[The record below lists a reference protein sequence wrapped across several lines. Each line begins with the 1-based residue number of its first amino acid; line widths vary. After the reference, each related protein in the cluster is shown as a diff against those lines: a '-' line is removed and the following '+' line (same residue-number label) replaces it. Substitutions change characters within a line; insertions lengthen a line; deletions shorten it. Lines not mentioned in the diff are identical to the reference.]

1 MKKMFL
7 VLLIIA
13 IAMIGIV
20 SANVSTLPTGESGF
34 YDITSSPSGAAAT
47 VDGTPVGTTPTTAT
61 VIVGASGHT
70 IAVNKAGFEPWSKYV
85 NTPAVGQHVAV
96 NAVLVAI
103 PTPTPT
109 PTPIPTQTTPPPGSQ
124 KGYYKVSSDPTG
136 GSVLFDG
143 TNYGITPVTITVST
157 TGTPDHTI
165 TVSKSGYQTWS
176 QFYSGNPSAGQTIS
190 VFASLN
196 PVVQT
201 GNIYVNSNPSGASAI
216 LDNGYDQLTT
226 PGTFNA
232 VSTGWHNVQVSK
244 SGYQLYSTSIE
255 VKPGATSNVYATLVP
270 NQQIGSLSVTSLP
283 VGASLYVDTIYEGL
297 TNQVVGN
304 LAVGPHTVTLK
315 KSGYKDYT
323 QTATVNNAQ
332 TTSLSVTLSPLVSP
346 TTGDLDVS
354 STPYGASVYLNG
366 AYQGETRAS
375 GPLYI
380 TGLSPGAYST
390 VLKKSGYQDYSTTAT
405 IVAGTTAKVSAA
417 LQPASA
423 KPTTASAE
431 IYSKPSGADV
441 YINNA
446 YKGVTPLSFENVP
459 IAETKTYSIELRLE
473 GYKTYTDSGSISP
486 GQNVVI
492 DAALTP
498 LAQPTTAS
506 PVSLMPI
513 VAALSIMGLLSV
525 VLMKKR

>member
-13 IAMIGIV
+13 IAMIGIT
-20 SANVSTLPTGESGF
+20 SAAVSTLPAGEQGF
-34 YDITSSPSGAAAT
+34 YDITSSPSGAAVS
-47 VDGTPVGTTPTTAT
+47 VDGTSSGTTPTTAT

-85 NTPAVGQHVAV
+85 NAPTAGQHVAV

-103 PTPTPT
+103 PTP
-109 PTPIPTQTTPPPGSQ
+109 TPPPGSQ

-165 TVSKSGYQTWS
+165 TVSKSGYQTWT
-176 QFYSGNPSAGQTIS
+176 QFYSGNPSADQTIS
-190 VFASLN
+190 VFATLN

-244 SGYQLYSTSIE
+244 SGYRIYSIDIE
-255 VKPGATSNVYATLVP
+255 VKPGATSNVMATLVP
-270 NQQIGSLSVTSLP
+270 NTQYGSISVSSTP
-283 VGASLYVDTIYEGL
+283 TGASLYVDTIYEGV
-297 TNQVVGN
+297 TNQIVSS
-304 LAVGPHTVTLK
+304 LATGTHTVTLK
-315 KSGYKDYT
+315 KSGYQDYS

-332 TTSLSVTLSPLVSP
+332 TTYLSITLSPLSSP

-366 AYQGETRAS
+366 AYKGETRSS

-390 VLKKSGYQDYSTTAT
+390 VLKKSGYNDYSTTAN
-405 IVAGTTAKVSAA
+405 IVAGKTAQVAA
-417 LQPASA
+417 VLQPASV

-431 IYSKPSGADV
+431 IYSQPSGADV

-459 IAETKTYSIELRLE
+459 IAATKTYSIELRLE
-473 GYKTYTDSGSISP
+473 GYKTYTDSGSVSP

-492 DAALTP
+492 NAALTP
-498 LAQPTTAS
+498 VAQPTTAS
-506 PVSLMPI
+506 PISLMTI
-513 VAALSIMGLLSV
+513 MAALSIMGLVSV

>member
-1 MKKMFL
+1 MKKAFL

-20 SANVSTLPTGESGF
+20 SANVSTLPVGESGF

-47 VDGTPVGTTPTTAT
+47 VDGTAVGTTPTTAT

-85 NTPAVGQHVAV
+85 DTPAAGQHVAV

-103 PTPTPT
+103 PTPT
-109 PTPIPTQTTPPPGSQ
+109 PTQTTPPPGSQ

-165 TVSKSGYQTWS
+165 TVSKSGYQTWT
-176 QFYSGNPSAGQTIS
+176 QFYSGNPSADQTIS
-190 VFASLN
+190 VFATLN

-201 GNIYVNSNPSGASAI
+201 GNIYVNSNPAGASAI

-244 SGYQLYSTSIE
+244 SGYLVYSTDIE
-255 VKPGATSNVYATLVP
+255 VKPGATSNVMATLVP
-270 NQQIGSLSVTSLP
+270 NTQYGSISVSSNPT
-283 VGASLYVDTIYEGL
+283 GASLYVDTIYQGV
-297 TNQVVGN
+297 TNQIVSN
-304 LAVGPHTVTLK
+304 LAVGTHTVTLK
-315 KSGYKDYT
+315 KSGYQDYS
-323 QTATVNNAQ
+323 QSATVNNAQ
-332 TTSLSVTLSPLVSP
+332 TTYLSITLSPLSSP

-354 STPYGASVYLNG
+354 STPSGASVYLNG
-366 AYQGETRAS
+366 AYKGETRSS

-390 VLKKSGYQDYSTTAT
+390 VLKKSGYNDYSTTAN
-405 IVAGTTAKVSAA
+405 IVAGSTAKISAA
-417 LQPASA
+417 LQPASV

-431 IYSKPSGADV
+431 IYSQPSGADV

-459 IAETKTYSIELRLE
+459 IEATKTYSIELRLE
-473 GYKTYTDSGSISP
+473 GYKPYTDSGSISP

-492 DAALTP
+492 NAALTP
-498 LAQPTTAS
+498 VAQPTTAS
-506 PVSLMPI
+506 PVSLMTI
-513 VAALSIMGLLSV
+513 MAALSIMGLVSV
-525 VLMKKR
+525 VLIRKR

>member
-1 MKKMFL
+1 MKKTFL

-20 SANVSTLPTGESGF
+20 SANVSTLPAGEQGF

-47 VDGTPVGTTPTTAT
+47 VDGSAVGTTPATAT

-85 NTPAVGQHVAV
+85 NAPTAGQHVAV

-109 PTPIPTQTTPPPGSQ
+109 PAPGSQ

-165 TVSKSGYQTWS
+165 TVSKSGYQTWT
-176 QFYSGNPSAGQTIS
+176 QFYSGNPSADQTIS
-190 VFASLN
+190 VFATLN

-201 GNIYVNSNPSGASAI
+201 GNIYVNSNPAGASAI

-255 VKPGATSNVYATLVP
+255 VKPGATSNVYATLVQ
-270 NQQIGSLSVTSLP
+270 NKQYGSLSVTSYP

-332 TTSLSVTLSPLVSP
+332 TTSLSVTLSPLASP

-366 AYQGETRAS
+366 AYQGETRSS

-390 VLKKSGYQDYSTTAT
+390 VLKKSGYNDYSTTAN
-405 IVAGTTAKVSAA
+405 IVAGTTAKVSAV
-417 LQPASA
+417 LQPASV

-431 IYSKPSGADV
+431 INSQPSGADV

-459 IAETKTYSIELRLE
+459 IDATKTYAIEIRME
-473 GYKTYTDSGSISP
+473 GYKPYTSSGSVSP

-498 LAQPTTAS
+498 LAQPTTKS
-506 PVSLMPI
+506 PLSLMPI
-513 VAALSIMGLLSV
+513 VAALSLMSLVSV

>member
-1 MKKMFL
+1 
-7 VLLIIA
+7 VY
-13 IAMIGIV
+13 V
-20 SANVSTLPTGESGF
+20 T
-34 YDITSSPSGAAAT
+34 
-47 VDGTPVGTTPTTAT
+47 GTP
-61 VIVGASGHT
+61 GHT
-70 IAVNKAGFEPWSKYV
+70 IAVNLAGYQPWSQYFAGNPV
-85 NTPAVGQHVAV
+85 EGQHIPVYAS
-96 NAVLVAI
+96 LV
-103 PTPTPT
+103 
-109 PTPIPTQTTPPPGSQ
+109 PIPTTPPTPAPGSQ

-157 TGTPDHTI
+157 TGTPGHTI
-165 TVSKSGYQTWS
+165 TVSKSGYQTWT
-176 QFYSGNPSAGQTIS
+176 QFYSGNPSADQTIS
-190 VFASLN
+190 VFATLN

-244 SGYQLYSTSIE
+244 SGYRIYSIDIE
-255 VKPGATSNVYATLVP
+255 VKPGATSNVMATLVP
-270 NQQIGSLSVTSLP
+270 NTQYGSISVSSTP
-283 VGASLYVDTIYEGL
+283 TGASLYVDTIYEGV
-297 TNQVVGN
+297 TNQIVSS
-304 LAVGPHTVTLK
+304 LATGTHTVTLK
-315 KSGYKDYT
+315 KSGYQDYS

-332 TTSLSVTLSPLVSP
+332 TTYLSITLSPLASP
-346 TTGDLDVS
+346 TNGDLDVS
-354 STPYGASVYLNG
+354 STPSGASVYLNG
-366 AYQGETRAS
+366 AYKGETRSS

-390 VLKKSGYQDYSTTAT
+390 VLKKSGYNDYSTTAN
-405 IVAGTTAKVSAA
+405 IVAGKTAQVTAA
-417 LQPASA
+417 LQPASV

-431 IYSKPSGADV
+431 INSQPSGADI

-446 YKGVTPLSFENVP
+446 YKGVTPLSLENVP
-459 IAETKTYSIELRLE
+459 IDATKTYTIEIRLE
-473 GYKTYTDSGSISP
+473 GYKPYTSSGSVSP

-498 LAQPTTAS
+498 LAQPTTKS
-506 PVSLMPI
+506 PLSLMPI
-513 VAALSIMGLLSV
+513 VAALSLMGLVSV

>member
-1 MKKMFL
+1 MKKTFL
-7 VLLIIA
+7 VVLIIA
-13 IAMIGIV
+13 LAMIGIV
-20 SANVSTLPTGESGF
+20 SANGDTIQTPVAGEQGY

-47 VDGTPVGTTPTTAT
+47 VDGTAVGTTPTTAT
-61 VIVGASGHT
+61 VITGASGHT

-85 NTPAVGQHVAV
+85 ETPEAGKHVAV

-109 PTPIPTQTTPPPGSQ
+109 QTTPAPGSQ

-143 TNYGITPVTITVST
+143 TNYGLTPVTITVST

-176 QFYSGNPSAGQTIS
+176 QFYSGNPAADKTIN
-190 VFASLN
+190 VFATLY

-201 GNIYVNSNPSGASAI
+201 GNIYVNSNPAGASAI

-255 VKPGATSNVYATLVP
+255 VKSGGTSNVYATLVP
-270 NQQIGSLSVTSLP
+270 NQQIGSLSVTSYP
-283 VGASLYVDTIYEGL
+283 VGASLYVDTIYQGL
-297 TNQVVGN
+297 TNQIVGN

-315 KSGYKDYT
+315 KSGYKDYS
-323 QTATVNNAQ
+323 QTSTVNNAQ
-332 TTSLSVTLSPLVSP
+332 TTSLSVTLSPLASP

-354 STPYGASVYLNG
+354 STPGASVYLNG
-366 AYQGETRAS
+366 AYQGETRSS

-405 IVAGTTAKVSAA
+405 IVAGTTAQVTAV
-417 LQPASA
+417 LQPSST
-423 KPTTASAE
+423 PSSTASAE
-431 IYSKPSGADV
+431 INSQPSGADV

-446 YKGVTPLSFENVP
+446 YKGVTPLSFDNVP
-459 IAETKTYSIELRLE
+459 LDATKTYTVELRLQ

-492 DAALTP
+492 NAALTP
-498 LAQPTTAS
+498 LPPPTTAS
-506 PVSLMPI
+506 SVSLMPI
-513 VAALSIMGLLSV
+513 VAALGIMGLLSV
-525 VLMKKR
+525 VLLKKR